1 MEPRELSRALVYELR
16 AANPGRALINSTHT
30 VTNMRKYF
38 LGVAL
43 SALVMGS
50 VACSD
55 VVSGLGSYNITGDYE
70 LMTFNGSPLPTIA
83 YSDGFEQREILRET
97 FTIYSDGTYTDD
109 YTLRISSRSGQ
120 SQQTFRDTGTY
131 QQNNTALQFRDSAT
145 GDVFT
150 GSVTSNTLTVSYL
163 GDTYVYRR

>member
-1 MEPRELSRALVYELR
+1 
-16 AANPGRALINSTHT
+16 
-30 VTNMRKYF
+30 MRKYF

-43 SALVMGS
+43 GALAMGS
-50 VACSD
+50 AACSD
-55 VVSGLGSYNITGDYE
+55 IVSGLGSYDITGNYE
-70 LMTFNGSPLPTIA
+70 LQTFNGSVLPTVA
-83 YSDGFEQREILRET
+83 YSDGFEQRDILRET

-109 YTLRISSRSGQ
+109 YTLRISNRTGS

-145 GDVFT
+145 GDMFT

-163 GDTYVYRR
+163 GDIYVYRR